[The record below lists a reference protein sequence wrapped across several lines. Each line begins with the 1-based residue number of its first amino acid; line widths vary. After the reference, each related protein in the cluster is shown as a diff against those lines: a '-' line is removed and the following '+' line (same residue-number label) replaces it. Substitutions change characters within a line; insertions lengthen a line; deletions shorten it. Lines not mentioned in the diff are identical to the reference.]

1 MIQVCIDAADCRSR
15 QELHRVFAQTLS
27 FPAWYGNNL
36 DAMHDCLT
44 DCRRDVTL
52 TLRHTDAL
60 KENLGPYADCLLRM
74 LRDVTVENSHFR
86 LVTSENGGEE
96 TL

>member
-1 MIQVCIDAADCRSR
+1 MIQVCIDGADLLTR

-27 FPAWYGNNL
+27 FPDWYGKNL

-52 TLRHTDAL
+52 TLLHTDQL
-60 KENLGPYADCLLRM
+60 KENLGPYTDCLLDM
-74 LRDVTVENSHFR
+74 LRDVTAENPHFR
-86 LVTSENGGEE
+86 LVTSESGEI
-96 TL
+96 